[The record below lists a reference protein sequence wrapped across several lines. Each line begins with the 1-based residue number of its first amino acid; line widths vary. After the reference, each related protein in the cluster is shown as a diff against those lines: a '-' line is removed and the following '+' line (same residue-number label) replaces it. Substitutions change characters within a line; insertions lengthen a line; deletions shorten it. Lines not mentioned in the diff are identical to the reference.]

1 MLLTSLSSYDDNNGN
16 EKMMKRNN
24 IFGVIT
30 RLMLSNMNEG
40 QCYHC
45 LNLIGCRFISRDCRN
60 FDFVGNT
67 HIESQS
73 VLSLSCEVQL

>member
-1 MLLTSLSSYDDNNGN
+1 MLLTSLSSYDDDNGN
-16 EKMMKRNN
+16 EKMIRENN
-24 IFGVIT
+24 IFGVLT

-45 LNLIGCRFISRDCRN
+45 LSFISRDCRN
-60 FDFVGNT
+60 FDFVGNI

-73 VLSLSCEVQL
+73 VLSLSREVQL